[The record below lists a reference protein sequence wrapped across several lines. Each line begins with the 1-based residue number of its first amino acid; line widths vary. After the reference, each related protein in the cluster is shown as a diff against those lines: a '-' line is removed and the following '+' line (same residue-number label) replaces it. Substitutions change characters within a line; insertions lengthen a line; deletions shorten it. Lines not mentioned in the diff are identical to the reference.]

1 MDDVELR
8 FALLERA
15 KEIMMREW
23 EHRVHVEESVAK
35 FENRAPAIIRQPTL
49 HRVMS
54 LAEKFY
60 GFVKAPPESPK
71 NPLAPKTSLET
82 VMESS
87 ENLSDSPEEA
97 EESEHSEDLPEDNN
111 EFSAEE

>member
-15 KEIMMREW
+15 KEIVMREW
-23 EHRVHVEESVAK
+23 EHRLHVEESVAK
-35 FENRAPAIIRQPTL
+35 FENRPPTTIRQPTL

-60 GFVKAPPESPK
+60 GFVKSPPENPK
-71 NPLAPKTSLET
+71 NPLAPKVSLGSVTEDGSEDSLE
-82 VMESS
+82 
-87 ENLSDSPEEA
+87 DSGEIPEEA
-97 EESEHSEDLPEDNN
+97 EDNLEDNN